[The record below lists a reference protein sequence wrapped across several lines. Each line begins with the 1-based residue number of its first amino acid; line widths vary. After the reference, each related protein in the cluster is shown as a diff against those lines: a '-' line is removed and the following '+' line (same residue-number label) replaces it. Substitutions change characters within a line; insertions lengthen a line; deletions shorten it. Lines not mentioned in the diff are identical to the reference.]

1 MILRP
6 YQISAIDRARQAV
19 LSGHRRIVLVA
30 PTGAGKTQVAV
41 GIARGAIERGNRV
54 LFMAH
59 REELVSQASSRL
71 DSVGIDHGVIMA
83 NHKRI
88 KPKCAVQVGSV
99 QTLVRRTL
107 PDAEVVILDEC
118 HHGAATSFR
127 KILLQYPESFH
138 IGLTAT
144 PYRLDGQGLGFFYT
158 DLIEVTTIT
167 ELINEKLLVQPREFA
182 PSKPDMS
189 KVHVTAGD
197 FNEREAAAVMMDPVL
212 IGDIVSWWKK
222 LAEGRTTVCFATSIA
237 HSKAIVESFR
247 EADVPAGHID
257 GEMPKQERRQVL
269 EDLRQGR
276 ITLLSNCNIVT
287 EGWDLPEC
295 SAVIL
300 ARPTL
305 SKSLYKQMI
314 GRGLRGGVD
323 GKADCIVLDHA
334 DNCRRHGLVTD
345 PEAYTLDGIEK
356 RDKKA
361 EAGVKTCKRCYA
373 IVPSDLTECP
383 ECGYEFEVTARAPI
397 PKQKDGD
404 LIELRNVPRPPVDD
418 RAVKFLA
425 RCVASANLRGWK
437 TGAAFHRFREQY
449 GRWPTD
455 DEKRTAYSQKF
466 PDYLMEGKACLL
478 CGGGPQIIKD
488 FGEYLIAC
496 RACHSLMAPVP
507 PEFQPLAAQRCA

>member
-6 YQISAIDRARQAV
+6 YQISAIDSARQSV
-19 LSGHRRIVLVA
+19 LAGHRRIVLVA

-41 GIARGAIERGNRV
+41 GIARGSIERGNRV

-59 REELVSQASSRL
+59 REELVSQASKRL
-71 DSVGIDHGVIMA
+71 DSVGIDHGIIMA
-83 NHKRI
+83 DNKRVR
-88 KPKCAVQVGSV
+88 PDAPVQVGSI
-99 QTLVRRTL
+99 QTLVRRKL

-118 HHGAATSFR
+118 HHGAANSFR
-127 KILLQYPESFH
+127 KILLEYPDSFH

-158 DLIEVTTIT
+158 DLIEVTTI
-167 ELINEKLLVQPREFA
+167 EDLINEKLLVQPREFA
-182 PSKPDMS
+182 PSSPDMS

-197 FNEREAAAVMMDPVL
+197 FNEREAAAVMMDTVL

-222 LAEGRTTVCFATSIA
+222 LAEGRITVCFATSIA
-237 HSKAIVESFR
+237 HSRAIMESFR
-247 EADVPAGHID
+247 DAGVPAGHID

-269 EDLRQGR
+269 EDLHQGR

-305 SKSLYKQMI
+305 SKSLYKQMV
-314 GRGLRGGVD
+314 GRGIRGGVE

-345 PEAYTLDGIEK
+345 RETYTLDGIEK

-373 IVPSDLTECP
+373 IVPSDVEECP
-383 ECGYEFEVTARAPI
+383 ECGYEFEPTARRPI
-397 PKQKDGD
+397 PKQRDGD
-404 LIELRNVPRPPVDD
+404 LIELRKAPPPSTDD

-437 TGAAFHRFREQY
+437 TGAAFHRFRDRY
-449 GRWPTD
+449 DRWPTD
-455 DEKRTAYSQKF
+455 EEKRAAYRQKF
-466 PDYLMEGKACLL
+466 PDYLVDFSNCPQ
-478 CGGGPQIIKD
+478 CGSGFQIVND
-488 FGEYLIAC
+488 GEFIVAC
-496 RACHSLMAPVP
+496 RSCRYYMAPVP